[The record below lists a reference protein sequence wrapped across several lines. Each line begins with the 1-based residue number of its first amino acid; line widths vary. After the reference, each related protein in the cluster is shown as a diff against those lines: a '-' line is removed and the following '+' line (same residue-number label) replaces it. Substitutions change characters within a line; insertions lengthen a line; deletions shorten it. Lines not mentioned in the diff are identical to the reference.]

1 MSEKKLLTPFFNG
14 VLKQLCRKCNRQKV
28 KNKSRKLEADV
39 KISKKFLGTKSK
51 GVKAENGSSTVVSG
65 YYNSGSGENRHFFC
79 FQNVTLP
86 FHDLDKGW
94 SRYPKPGFL
103 VSGFNLIFNF
113 GAKGWKIIIQY
124 GKKLAKYKELTTILK
139 SIAFPT
145 QKNLFLVVP
154 DLSLILTIKRRKSYL
169 TRSHCGST
177 LLLFEKKYMK
187 K

>member
-113 GAKGWKIIIQY
+113 GAKGWKIIIY
-124 GKKLAKYKELTTILK
+124 GKRLAKYKELTTILK
-139 SIAFPT
+139 SIAFP
-145 QKNLFLVVP
+145 
-154 DLSLILTIKRRKSYL
+154 KRIP
-169 TRSHCGST
+169 GST
-177 LLLFEKKYMK
+177 RFVTNLDNKTKEELFDKVPLWQYTALI
-187 K
+187 